1 VEGGGS
7 DWHGTTSLPIMM
19 GGGRGR
25 GCCLDGQLQALR
37 VYCFVYGFRRCRDE
51 VSEGGSV
58 GAKATS
64 WGRKLPRPPHRTP
77 LCPAPV
83 NLFSFSFSIVPHDQ
97 PKFFAP
103 LTASSIPVPLA
114 IEEVARRPCLMPAAD
129 LVVRAAAA
137 AVLALS
143 SDREMQPLECSGASR
158 TSERG
163 R

>member
-7 DWHGTTSLPIMM
+7 DWHGTTSPNNDV
-19 GGGRGR
+19 GRRRERLLLGR
-25 GCCLDGQLQALR
+25 ATAGAAR
-37 VYCFVYGFRRCRDE
+37 VLFCVRAFRRCRDE

-137 AVLALS
+137 TVLALS

>member
-1 VEGGGS
+1 VRQSSAAARRGGAPRKGTTTAVTHGSGVLGGAAAAPATSPSTQCSNADSTVDRKLTIDSTALLSAHGGS
-7 DWHGTTSLPIMM
+7 HQSATPSAPSPSLSQSFPIFPF
-19 GGGRGR
+19 
-25 GCCLDGQLQALR
+25 Q
-37 VYCFVYGFRRCRDE
+37 
-51 VSEGGSV
+51 
-58 GAKATS
+58 
-64 WGRKLPRPPHRTP
+64 
-77 LCPAPV
+77 
-83 NLFSFSFSIVPHDQ
+83 
-97 PKFFAP
+97 FFAP

-137 AVLALS
+137 AAAVLALS

>member
-1 VEGGGS
+1 MV
-7 DWHGTTSLPIMM
+7 SLPPMLILQSTVTFQ
-19 GGGRGR
+19 
-25 GCCLDGQLQALR
+25 LDRTAQR
-37 VYCFVYGFRRCRDE
+37 TWWVPSERD
-51 VSEGGSV
+51 S
-58 GAKATS
+58 
-64 WGRKLPRPPHRTP
+64 
-77 LCPAPV
+77 LCS
-83 NLFSFSFSIVPHDQ
+83 FSFSFSIVPHDQ